1 MRTPSTIGDS
11 EFSADN
17 IPPLTHVQ
25 LFTIASGFIGLQVC
39 WAVQIGYVTKS
50 LLELGFPE
58 RFVSYAWL
66 AGPIAGVI
74 VQPIVGLLSDRCTSR
89 FGRRRPFLVAGS
101 VISVVFLFVFAYAEE
116 LGELL
121 GDDPSKTQRPKAVVI
136 AIIAFWILDF
146 AINAAQGPVRT
157 LLADVAPPCQHN
169 IGNSFFALALGIGN
183 GIGSLLGA
191 VRLSKVFTFFPSDL
205 HALYAIAALI
215 LIITMGVTV
224 IFIKEEPLVVPDR
237 HTYGSLDSQPSIES
251 ADSQSTTSE
260 IEPPRQMTYYEA
272 ARNAP
277 HPFWS
282 LFTVQFCQWLA
293 WFTLVVYATSWVG
306 AEVFGGKFDDPKGSD
321 GRELYDAG
329 VRMGNLGM
337 GLQAVMTIISALL
350 LPSLI
355 ERTSAKFIYALAAVL
370 LGVALT
376 SSIVITEKSQAIL
389 AILAI
394 ASTGF
399 GWAVT
404 FTVPWS
410 IMSETVAK
418 KAPERAGVYF
428 TMFNLAVACPE
439 VVVALAAEEIFNVFS
454 SQAAVLFIGGIFA
467 FLASILTC
475 IFQLEQTEVNLLTEP
490 LSRELNSPPTES
502 VTDTE
507 ELSSTQ
513 IIPGG
518 ESTIPAIV
526 Y

>member
-1 MRTPSTIGDS
+1 MHAPSSAGDK
-11 EFSADN
+11 EISADN
-17 IPPLTHVQ
+17 IPPLTHLQ

-58 RFVSYAWL
+58 RYVSYAWL

-74 VQPIVGLLSDRCTSR
+74 VQPVVGLLSDRCTSR

-101 VISVVFLFVFAYAEE
+101 AVSVIFLFVFAYAEQM
-116 LGELL
+116 GEFL
-121 GDDPSKTQRPKAVVI
+121 GDDPNQIKRPKAVVI
-136 AIIAFWILDF
+136 AIVAFWVLDF

-183 GIGSLLGA
+183 GVGSLLGA
-191 VRLSKVFTFFPSDL
+191 VRLSRVFPFFPSDL
-205 HALYAIAALI
+205 HALYAVAALI

-224 IFIKEEPLVVPDR
+224 IFTKEEPLVIPDR
-237 HTYGSLDSQPSIES
+237 HTYGSLDSHPSLES
-251 ADSQSTTSE
+251 ADSEATQSET
-260 IEPPRQMTYYEA
+260 EPPRQMTYYEA

-293 WFTLVVYATSWVG
+293 WFALVVYATSWVG
-306 AEVFGGKFDDPKGSD
+306 AEVYRGQFDAPKGSD
-321 GRELYDAG
+321 DRELYDAG

-337 GLQAVMTIISALL
+337 GLQAAMTIFSALL
-350 LPSLI
+350 LPSII
-355 ERTSAKFIYALAAVL
+355 ERTSAKFVYSLASIL
-370 LGVALT
+370 LGIALT
-376 SSIVITEKSQAIL
+376 SSIFITKKSQAIL
-389 AILAI
+389 AVLAI

-410 IMSETVAK
+410 IMSTTVAK

-439 VVVALAAEEIFNVFS
+439 VVVALAAEEIFHIFNH
-454 SQAAVLFIGGIFA
+454 QAAVLFIGGIFA
-467 FLASILTC
+467 FIASVLTC
-475 IFQLEQTEVNLLTEP
+475 IFQLEQTEEDLLTEP

-502 VTDTE
+502 NDDTDEMT
-507 ELSSTQ
+507 STK
-513 IIPGG
+513 IISGAETVPPV
-518 ESTIPAIV
+518 I